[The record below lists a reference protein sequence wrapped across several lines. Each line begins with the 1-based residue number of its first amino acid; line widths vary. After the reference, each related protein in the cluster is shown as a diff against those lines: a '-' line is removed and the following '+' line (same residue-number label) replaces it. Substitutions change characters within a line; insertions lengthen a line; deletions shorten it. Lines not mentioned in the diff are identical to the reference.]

1 METKNAIILDFANS
15 LVEITSLVASK
26 AAGLSDNADENNA
39 IIAVMNAYLE
49 TVRSN
54 TVLLQNAV
62 DKYKSA

>member
-26 AAGLSDNADENNA
+26 AAGLSDNADENTA